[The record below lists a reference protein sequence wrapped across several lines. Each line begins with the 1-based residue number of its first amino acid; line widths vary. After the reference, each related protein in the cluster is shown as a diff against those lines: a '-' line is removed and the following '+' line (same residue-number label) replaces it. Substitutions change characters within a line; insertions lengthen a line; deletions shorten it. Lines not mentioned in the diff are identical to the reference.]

1 MSTLLLFWTVLKAS
15 LLSTGGMGNAPII
28 HSDIV
33 MTGLATERQF
43 SSALAIGQLSPGP
56 TGLWIVALGYMLAG
70 PAGAVAAT
78 IAVFLPPLFVLAV
91 AALYRHA
98 NEHRAV
104 EGFVWGLG
112 VTVAG
117 VSAAVMLLL
126 LQSEGLRPG
135 SIAIAVVALLL
146 GLHGRIPVFLII
158 LAGAV
163 AGLLLR

>member
-28 HSDIV
+28 HADIV
-33 MTGLATERQF
+33 TTGLATERQF

-56 TGLWIVALGYMLAG
+56 TGLWIVAFGYMLGG
-70 PAGAVAAT
+70 PMGALAASV
-78 IAVFLPPLFVLAV
+78 AVFLPPLLVLAV
-91 AALYRHA
+91 AALYRRA
-98 NEHRAV
+98 NEHPGV

-117 VSAAVMLLL
+117 VSAAVMLILL
-126 LQSEGLRPG
+126 RNEGLRLSP
-135 SIAIAVVALLL
+135 IAIAGAALLL
-146 GLHGRIPVFLII
+146 GLHGRLPVFWIVL
-158 LAGAV
+158 GGGV